1 MRQACFFILISL
13 SALAGCGTTEKFSVS
28 YAQAVSALKEL
39 YPLVGAEAAE
49 HLQELAIEHPA
60 YAPESMDT
68 GGMAE
73 DFSMNQ
79 TWAVRVTHEEVA
91 AGREY
96 VIRIN
101 KTWKSAP
108 ARETTIRIR
117 ATSESAV
124 EVGVSSRN
132 RTLGVWLRD
141 FEYEDQR
148 RREIARTL
156 GG

>member
-1 MRQACFFILISL
+1 MKHASALTLMTL
-13 SALAGCGTTEKFSVS
+13 SFLAGCGTSEEFSVP

-39 YPLVGAEAAE
+39 YPVLAGSGSEYI
-49 HLQELAIEHPA
+49 QELAVEHPA
-60 YAPESMDT
+60 YAPESMESTMSD
-68 GGMAE
+68 
-73 DFSMNQ
+73 DFSMRQ
-79 TWAVRVTHEEVA
+79 PWGLRVTREEVV

-96 VIRIN
+96 VIRID
-101 KTWKSAP
+101 KTLKSAP

-124 EVGVSSRN
+124 EVGVTSRN
-132 RTLGVWLRD
+132 RTFGVWVRD

>member
-1 MRQACFFILISL
+1 MKRAYVLVISL
-13 SALAGCGTTEKFSVS
+13 SALAGCGMSEKFSVP

-39 YPLVGAEAAE
+39 YPVPAGRGSEYM
-49 HLQELAIEHPA
+49 QELSIEHPA
-60 YAPESMDT
+60 YAPESMDDT
-68 GGMAE
+68 MLEG
-73 DFSMNQ
+73 FSMRQ
-79 TWAVRVTHEEVA
+79 PWGLRVTHEEVA
-91 AGREY
+91 PGREY

-117 ATSESAV
+117 ATSEAGV
-124 EVGVSSRN
+124 DVQVSSRK
-132 RTLGVWLRD
+132 RTFDIWFRD

-148 RREIARTL
+148 QREIARTL